1 MLGTGLQLAYNVL
14 GGPSTEEWKDL
25 YGTYGE
31 QGPDREWYEGL
42 KDPAL
47 YGDVTKFGGNIAKD
61 LAQIFP
67 DLILDTFQGGI
78 SQLAQT

>member
-14 GGPSTEEWKDL
+14 GGPSWEETKDL

-42 KDPAL
+42 KDPEI
-47 YGDVTKFGGNIAKD
+47 YKDVGRFSANTIKD
-61 LAQIFP
+61 IYNFFP
-67 DLILDTFQGGI
+67 T
-78 SQLAQT
+78 